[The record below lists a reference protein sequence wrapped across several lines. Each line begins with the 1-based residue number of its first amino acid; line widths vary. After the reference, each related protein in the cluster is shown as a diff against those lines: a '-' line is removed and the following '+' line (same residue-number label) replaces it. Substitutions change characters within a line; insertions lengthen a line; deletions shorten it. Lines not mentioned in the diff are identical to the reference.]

1 MIEKENVTWDEEIKS
16 YGDTGL
22 FWKINSASQ
31 NVIFIKD
38 CLYFY
43 RQDNPNSTVNNVA
56 TKVPFLFQ
64 QFKLIRSNLIEQN
77 KFERYKGYFYK
88 QMFEKYFWAIEK
100 LTHLR
105 DESVYEVIQKGG
117 SRF

>member
-43 RQDNPNSTVNNVA
+43 RQDNPN
-56 TKVPFLFQ
+56 
-64 QFKLIRSNLIEQN
+64 
-77 KFERYKGYFYK
+77 
-88 QMFEKYFWAIEK
+88 
-100 LTHLR
+100 
-105 DESVYEVIQKGG
+105 
-117 SRF
+117 